1 MEKNVELFDDE
12 EIITLYDE
20 EDNPVDF
27 AEVACVEYEG
37 KFYAILQPIDEVE
50 GMEEDEVI
58 ICLLEEQD
66 DETEL
71 ITPVTDEEL
80 GEKIFNEYLKAVAD
94 EEYSEDDCD
103 CDDDCG
109 HEGCGCGSKDKK

>member
-1 MEKNVELFDDE
+1 MENVELFDDE

-20 EDNPVDF
+20 DDNPVDF

-80 GEKIFNEYLKAVAD
+80 GEKIFGEYLKAVAD
-94 EEYSEDDCD
+94 EECCD
-103 CDDDCG
+103 GECDDDKCG
-109 HEGCGCGSKDKK
+109 EQGCGCGCGCDDDK